1 MSLAPIMMSP
11 GLATRI
17 NQIGDV
23 GPANSNRVE
32 QEPGLAFESN
42 VEHVQQMNNEALN
55 DLQNQ

>member
-1 MSLAPIMMSP
+1 MMSP